1 MRLLHHGFSTGVDN
15 LALLLFFFCFFL
27 REDFIF
33 GDALIFVFCISV
45 KLELSGEGAGSD
57 I

>member
-1 MRLLHHGFSTGVDN
+1 M
-15 LALLLFFFCFFL
+15 FL
-27 REDFIF
+27 SDHIIF

-45 KLELSGEGAGSD
+45 KLELSGEGAGTD